1 MLASST
7 PKPPPKPRRVYQD
20 QLSFLDDLL
29 EKKEDISIHEK
40 LDIIIEN
47 QKAFFKFMADVMRG
61 GFVGKHVSNDF
72 NQGLGNVTNM
82 ERKSNV
88 LEGRDRASSVSVWRE
103 GGSNVSVGRDRVS
116 STSEERG
123 RASSVS
129 VGRNGGSD
137 VSEEKNG
144 GSNVSVGRDRAFSV
158 SVERDG
164 ASSVSVGRDE
174 EANASV
180 GRDRASSVSEERDWE
195 TSNFVT
201 EDISFVVGGSC
212 SLGEGYRENDIV
224 SQGRGGTHQES
235 LEDISN
241 VMGRSGQGFT
251 GNIVSRG
258 RGGNEH
264 GILGDITNVFERTS
278 ALEEGREIGCVSRE
292 QSLGEEDKLFMG
304 EALVLKR
311 SSCSVGNFATKFL
324 SVIFKPEE
332 LINRN
337 CTGTRGKG
345 QLNAAKIDI
354 VKKYVLKLYPCTPAQ
369 EDIVW
374 RKCVVAIDEFLRRK
388 RRDGRERRD

>member
-1 MLASST
+1 
-7 PKPPPKPRRVYQD
+7 
-20 QLSFLDDLL
+20 
-29 EKKEDISIHEK
+29 
-40 LDIIIEN
+40 
-47 QKAFFKFMADVMRG
+47 
-61 GFVGKHVSNDF
+61 
-72 NQGLGNVTNM
+72 
-82 ERKSNV
+82 
-88 LEGRDRASSVSVWRE
+88 
-103 GGSNVSVGRDRVS
+103 
-116 STSEERG
+116 
-123 RASSVS
+123 
-129 VGRNGGSD
+129 
-137 VSEEKNG
+137 
-144 GSNVSVGRDRAFSV
+144 
-158 SVERDG
+158 
-164 ASSVSVGRDE
+164 
-174 EANASV
+174 
-180 GRDRASSVSEERDWE
+180 
-195 TSNFVT
+195 
-201 EDISFVVGGSC
+201 
-212 SLGEGYRENDIV
+212 
-224 SQGRGGTHQES
+224 
-235 LEDISN
+235 
-241 VMGRSGQGFT
+241 MGRSGQGFT

-311 SSCSVGNFATKFL
+311 SSCSVGNFAAKFL

-354 VKKYVLKLYPCTPAQ
+354 VKKYVLKLYPCTLAQ